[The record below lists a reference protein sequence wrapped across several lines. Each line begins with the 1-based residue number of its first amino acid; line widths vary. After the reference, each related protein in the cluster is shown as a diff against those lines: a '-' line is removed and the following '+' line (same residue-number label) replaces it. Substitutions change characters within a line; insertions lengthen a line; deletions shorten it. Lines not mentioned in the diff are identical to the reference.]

1 MNILPQVRDA
11 VVAAATRM
19 LPPEKAG
26 HPPRIEIHRCEPF
39 ANDGAGG
46 NDLLRA
52 VVSWTGAGEND
63 AIPLILKHWKAGGV
77 FPQLLGSGLPVE
89 LVLFESGM
97 IAGVN
102 QTPGIYAPVLA
113 AARDGEDA
121 WTIMEDVTEDISRW
135 KARTGDAADAQGDV
149 LLLDRLARMHVAWEA
164 PGNSTKSAT
173 RGRGLVSR
181 IRRLQWLEDLD
192 REWIGGIAP
201 DPAQSPL
208 LRAAKE
214 SVAWARG
221 PLQAFLDWL
230 PQQDRTLWCRL
241 MMDRAGLVMVSARL
255 PETLLHGDVTPRNIG
270 IRPGREDT
278 IVLIDWELCGAG
290 SHAFDIVHYL
300 GNPPLRGATNRVE
313 LLEHYYGRYLSCG
326 GRALSRETW
335 ELSQAA
341 ALVHYGI
348 GLFPLYAG
356 MAIGGA
362 LAPEL
367 AICEIMVER
376 VRKAIAALGI

>member
-1 MNILPQVRDA
+1 MNFLPQVRDA
-11 VVAAATRM
+11 IAAAATRM
-19 LPPEKAG
+19 LPPETAG
-26 HPPRIEIHRCEPF
+26 HSSRIEIHRCEPF

-46 NDLLRA
+46 NDLLR
-52 VVSWTGAGEND
+52 VTVSWTVADESG
-63 AIPLILKHWKAGGV
+63 AIPLILKHWKPGGL
-77 FPQLLGSGLPVE
+77 FSQLLGSGHPVE
-89 LVLFESGM
+89 LDLFESGL

-102 QTPGIYAPVLA
+102 ETPGIYAPVLA
-113 AARDGEDA
+113 AARDGEGA

-135 KARTGDAADAQGDV
+135 KARTGTATESAGDE

-164 PGNSTKSAT
+164 PGNRKKFAT
-173 RGRGLVSR
+173 RGHGLVSR

-201 DPAQSPL
+201 DPSESPQ

-230 PQQDRTLWCRL
+230 PQLDRTPWCRL
-241 MMDRAGLVMVSARL
+241 MMDRAGLVAVSARL

-313 LLEHYYGRYLSCG
+313 LLEHYYGRYVGCG

-335 ELSQAA
+335 ELSLAA

-356 MAIGGA
+356 IAISRA
-362 LAPEL
+362 LAPEI